1 MTTAGDNPLYGQFDA
16 MLDSIINPRGSGRS
30 SGVIC
35 CADLYCGD
43 GEANHAAYI
52 AGTKVTYAY
61 TTSDDEAEKY
71 LDDFFIEP
79 FTGSTG
85 DSVRMAPE
93 FDLLLVRIG
102 EDALTPPP
110 QPKRRVQ
117 RYDAPVEHALRF
129 MRVRKPAG
137 VLFWGRDLSSGIIGE
152 VVEAIAD
159 DADRLSY
166 LVQECVGDDTAF
178 VAAIQHLSEPFPWP
192 STLLLEDVIASVKPI
207 ILSATR

>member
-43 GEANHAAYI
+43 GEANHAAFI

-71 LDDFFIEP
+71 LDDFYIEP

-93 FDLLLVRIG
+93 FDLLLVQIG
-102 EDALTPPP
+102 EDALAPP
-110 QPKRRVQ
+110 QVQ
-117 RYDAPVEHALRF
+117 PFHAVGVGNHRATGRF
-129 MRVRKPAG
+129 GENR
-137 VLFWGRDLSSGIIGE
+137 IGLPE
-152 VVEAIAD
+152 NGMAAVA
-159 DADRLSY
+159 
-166 LVQECVGDDTAF
+166 VGQ
-178 VAAIQHLSEPFPWP
+178 VAARLFPQ
-192 STLLLEDVIASVKPI
+192 
-207 ILSATR
+207 SAGLGRVFQIVGYFVSRQNRTPV